1 MKLFRP
7 AFKISGFVMLFW
19 GSVMLLPIF
28 ASLHSWNEAQNHL
41 WSALTCYA
49 VAASMFRLGAGPIH
63 HMQPRAL
70 FMITAFN
77 WMLLCLTG
85 TLPFLY
91 SDLQI
96 GFTNAL
102 FETVS
107 GVTTTGASIFSD
119 YSRIPRGILLWRS
132 LMQFVGGIGII
143 IVAVAILPSLKVGG
157 MRLFRSES
165 SEWSQLE
172 SGRIGKIALNIMYVY
187 VLVNLVC
194 MLAYR
199 WLGMTWFDAINH
211 AMTTVSTGGFS
222 TYPESFGHF
231 DDRHQQAVASIFMI
245 IGALPFLLI
254 VISLTGR
261 SLMPLIR
268 DSQVRLLFGLL
279 ALNIA
284 LVTLWR
290 YVAGADEDFVSLLE
304 GTAFNIISVMTTT
317 GYASGDYTLWGSF
330 PLVVFFYL
338 MFAGGCSGST
348 TGGVKLFRFQLLGI
362 FMREHIH
369 NALHPGIAWSRRYND
384 RPIEEDVLV
393 SALAYFFFVVVSWSV
408 VASLLAAS
416 GLDFMTSTTGA
427 VTALM
432 NVGPGFGEIIGPV
445 GHFGSL
451 PDFAKYVL
459 SAAMVLGR
467 LEFLAL
473 VIIFTPEFWKW

>member
-1 MKLFRP
+1 
-7 AFKISGFVMLFW
+7 MLLW

-28 ASLHSWNEAQNHL
+28 ASLHDWNESQTHV

-49 VAASMFRLGAGPIH
+49 IAALMFRLGAGPMQ

-85 TLPFLY
+85 TFPFLY
-91 SDLQI
+91 SDLDI

-119 YSRIPRGILLWRS
+119 YSHIPRGILLWRS
-132 LMQFVGGIGII
+132 LMQFVGGIGVI

-194 MLAYR
+194 MIAYR
-199 WLGMTWFDAINH
+199 WLGMSWFDAINH

-231 DDRHQQAVASIFMI
+231 NDQHQQAVACVFMI
-245 IGALPFLLI
+245 LGSLPFVLI
-254 VISLTGR
+254 VMSVTGR
-261 SLMPLIR
+261 TLMPLLR
-268 DSQVRLLFGLL
+268 DSQVRLLFVLL

-290 YVAGADEDFVSLLE
+290 YLAGAEEGFMKLLE
-304 GTAFNIISVMTTT
+304 GTAFNIVSVMTTT

-445 GHFGSL
+445 GHYGSL

-459 SAAMVLGR
+459 SAAMILGR
-467 LEFLAL
+467 LEYLAL

>member
-19 GSVMLLPIF
+19 GSVMLVPILV
-28 ASLHSWNEAQNHL
+28 SLHSWSESQDHL
-41 WSALTCYA
+41 WSSISCYV
-49 VAASMFRLGAGPIH
+49 VAALMFRLGAGPIP

-77 WMLLCLTG
+77 WLLVCLTG

-107 GVTTTGASIFSD
+107 GVTTTGSSIFSD
-119 YSRIPRGILLWRS
+119 FSHIPRGILLWRS
-132 LMQFVGGIGII
+132 LTQFVGGIGII
-143 IVAVAILPSLKVGG
+143 ILAVAILPSLKVGG

-172 SGRIGKIALNIMYVY
+172 SGRIGKIALNIMYIY
-187 VLVNLVC
+187 LLVNIVC
-194 MLAYR
+194 TLAYH
-199 WLGMTWFDAINH
+199 WFGMTWFDAVNH
-211 AMTTVSTGGFS
+211 AMATVSTGGLS
-222 TYPESFGHF
+222 THPDSFAHF
-231 DDRHQQAVASIFMI
+231 NDSHLQIVASVFMV

-254 VISLTGR
+254 VLSLMNR
-261 SLMPLIR
+261 SLMPLFR
-268 DSQVRLLFGLL
+268 DSQVRLLLAIL
-279 ALNIA
+279 ALNIT

-290 YVAGADEDFVSLLE
+290 YMNDPAADIGALFES
-304 GTAFNIISVMTTT
+304 TAFNIISVMTTT
-317 GYASGDYTLWGSF
+317 GFASEDYTLWGSF

-369 NALHPGIAWSRRYND
+369 NALHPGLAWSRRYND

-393 SALAYFFFVVVSWSV
+393 SALAYFFFVVVSWSI

-416 GLDFMTSTTGA
+416 GLDFITSTTGA

-432 NVGPGFGEIIGPV
+432 NVGPGFGDIIGPV

-451 PDFAKYVL
+451 PDTAKYVL